1 MIQAR
6 IDELKAL
13 AAVPF
18 NTILDVDAVTTNR
31 VTGKEDKETRSF
43 IPMDHAVA
51 LREGLEEAMKGLEH
65 YRDALKARIVS
76 DSAFSASD
84 LGKIDGNG
92 ANHAH

>member
-6 IDELKAL
+6 IDELSKLSGA
-13 AAVPF
+13 PF
-18 NTILDVDAVTTNR
+18 TTVLDVDVVTTN
-31 VTGKEDKETRSF
+31 KETNEQTFEKRSF
-43 IPMDHAVA
+43 VPLEQATDLRTA
-51 LREGLEEAMKGLEH
+51 LAEALTGLNH
-65 YRDALKARIVS
+65 YRDALRARIVS